1 MYDFIGIKCSHRKN
15 NKMIKKIESYARK
28 AFSKFTTKDNYA
40 CNITRNTGNTAIWI
54 LKPKP
59 WGSPVAHEK

>member
-40 CNITRNTGNTAIWI
+40 CNITRNTGNTAI
-54 LKPKP
+54 
-59 WGSPVAHEK
+59 